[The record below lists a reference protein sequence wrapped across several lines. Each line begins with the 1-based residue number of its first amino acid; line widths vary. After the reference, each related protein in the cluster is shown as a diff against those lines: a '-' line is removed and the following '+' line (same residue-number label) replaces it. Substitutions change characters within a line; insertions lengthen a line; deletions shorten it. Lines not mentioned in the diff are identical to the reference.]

1 MKALLCVAD
10 LVLADFATDCWK
22 VDFLFF
28 FFFFSE
34 EKNWKESSNPFDRY
48 VLYHRKETRE
58 VELIQSQNFRSR
70 WNDYMHDRCKQRDRS
85 FSVREIYL

>member
-22 VDFLFF
+22 ADFLFF

-70 WNDYMHDRCKQRDRS
+70 WNDYAR
-85 FSVREIYL
+85 